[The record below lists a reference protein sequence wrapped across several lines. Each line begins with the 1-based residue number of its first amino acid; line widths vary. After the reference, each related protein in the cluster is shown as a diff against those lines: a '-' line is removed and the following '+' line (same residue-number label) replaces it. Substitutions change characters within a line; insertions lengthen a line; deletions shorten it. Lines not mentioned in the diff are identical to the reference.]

1 VGAQAGGLRVLRR
14 PGGGL
19 RAVEQLRQVV
29 VELDMV
35 ALRRQVAIPRVYER
49 IDGTGALTADDHV
62 SEARAL
68 LDALAWWTG
77 ALRPARLASIG

>member
-1 VGAQAGGLRVLRR
+1 MYYGG

-35 ALRRQVAIPRVYER
+35 PLRQQVAIPRVYAR
-49 IDGTGALTADDHV
+49 LDPAGTLDADDHV
-62 SEARAL
+62 GEARAL
-68 LDALAWWTG
+68 LDALAWWTA
-77 ALRPARLASIG
+77 ALRPARPAAVG